1 MHDRPD
7 AADLLATARDTLKS
21 AILPHLPRGARYP
34 ALMALNAMAIAARQ
48 AEAGEARRAAAR
60 AALAPF
66 ATGDTLDALNADL
79 ARSIRAGRF
88 APGDPALHAALLATA
103 RLATE
108 ESNPKA
114 RILAAGAAP

>member
-7 AADLLATARDTLKS
+7 AADLLATARETVKS

-48 AEAGEARRAAAR
+48 AEAGAMRRAAAR

-66 ATGDTLDALNADL
+66 ATGDTLDAVAADL

-88 APGDPALHAALLATA
+88 APGDPALHAALLAAA

-114 RILAAGAAP
+114 RILAAGAA

>member
-1 MHDRPD
+1 MNYTPD
-7 AADLLATARDTLKS
+7 TADLLATARDTLKS
-21 AILPHLPRGARYP
+21 SVLPHLPRGALYP
-34 ALMALNAMAIAARQ
+34 ALMVLNAMAIAARQ
-48 AEAGEARRAAAR
+48 AKAGATRRAAAL

-66 ATGDTLDALNADL
+66 AAGDTLDALNADL

-114 RILAAGAAP
+114 RILAAGAP

>member
-1 MHDRPD
+1 MNDTPD
-7 AADLLATARDTLKS
+7 AADLLATARAALK
-21 AILPHLPRGARYP
+21 AEVLPHLPRGALYP

-48 AEAGEARRAAAR
+48 AEAGATRRAAAR

-66 ATGDTLDALNADL
+66 ATGDTLDAMTRDL

-88 APGDPALHAALLATA
+88 APGDPALHAALLAAA

-108 ESNPKA
+108 ESTPRA
-114 RILAAGAAP
+114 RILGTAP